1 MRSNERMNER
11 MNKKMKTSKKTR
23 KPIVMA
29 ISALLLA
36 ALALAIL
43 PQMALASYIYHMPV
57 VIQSTSAPEV
67 LMPGDTSMLTIT
79 LKNGAAQYG
88 TGKEIEGTTLSTP
101 VNRTTLMGSDEIEV
115 LNSDNNKVGMIGPN
129 DEVVLYYNIR
139 ANESIPDGTY
149 FLDFSVDAGY
159 DSREICRQIPV
170 KVDSTNISI
179 SRAELPSN
187 GKISLD
193 VANPRQNTLNAVTI
207 VPEGEGVEFSPEKYY
222 IGTMKPDEIF
232 TIKFDVASRS
242 PSSNAQNMS
251 FKSVFKNGDTWHESE
266 AYTMTTSTMAA
277 NPGDAKGAAASAS
290 GSAKGAGTPQAA
302 ATTIAA
308 VLLLTG
314 LLGGAAL
321 WRKKKSKPKA

>member
-1 MRSNERMNER
+1 MRR
-11 MNKKMKTSKKTR
+11 T
-23 KPIVMA
+23 A
-29 ISALLLA
+29 IMIILALLLA
-36 ALALAIL
+36 ALA
-43 PQMALASYIYHMPV
+43 QTSQASYIYHMPV
-57 VIQSTSAPEV
+57 VVQSTLSPEV
-67 LMPGDTSMLTIT
+67 LMPGDTSLLTIT

-88 TGKEIEGTTLSTP
+88 TGKEAEGTTLSTP
-101 VNRTTLMGSDEIEV
+101 VNSTTLMGTDEIGV

-129 DEVVLYYNIR
+129 DEVVLYYNIK

-159 DSREICRQIPV
+159 DSREICRQIPI

-187 GKISLD
+187 GQISLD

-207 VPEGEGVEFSPEKYY
+207 VPDGNGVEFSPEKYY

-232 TIKFDVASRS
+232 TIKFDLASQS
-242 PSSNAQNMS
+242 PSTQANNLS
-251 FKSVFKNGDTWHESE
+251 FKSVFKNGDSWHESE
-266 AYTMTTSTMAA
+266 AYTMTSLAISS
-277 NPGDAKGAAASAS
+277 NPSDSKGASAGANGSERS
-290 GSAKGAGTPQAA
+290 GGTVQAG

-314 LLGGAAL
+314 LIGGVAL
-321 WRKKKSKPKA
+321 WRKKKDKPKA